1 MGEDRERNYTIFVDR
16 AWGSYSYCT
25 VVSMN
30 IISSRDV
37 LGEVIRTVVSMNIIS
52 SRDVLE
58 VIRNVVSMNIISSR
72 DVLEVIRTVVSM
84 NIIYFQPR
92 CA

>member
-37 LGEVIRTVVSMNIIS
+37 LEVIRTVVSMNIIS

-58 VIRNVVSMNIISSR
+58 VIR
-72 DVLEVIRTVVSM
+72 TVVSM
-84 NIIYFQPR
+84 TIIIYFQPAMKFYAINSTN
-92 CA
+92 CYAAVF